1 MSTYITQEQKLT
13 LTGVTVRTT
22 NADEAGTAGRLP
34 KLWETYFQSKLSTL
48 TGIRNPH
55 YIYALYTDY
64 ESDATGSYTTLIGH
78 EINDERARDDNNFE
92 VVFIPESKYLVFKT
106 RKGPVYEVVAEAW
119 QEIWDY
125 FKESAEVRTY
135 TGDFELYDTRN
146 YDPANTEIEIY
157 IAIE

>member
-1 MSTYITQEQKLT
+1 MITYNTHKQKLL

-22 NADEAGTAGRLP
+22 NAEEAGTNGRLP
-34 KLWETYFQSKLSTL
+34 KLWETYFQSKLPSL
-48 TGIRNPH
+48 PGIRNPH
-55 YIYALYTDY
+55 YIYSLYTNY
-64 ESDATGSYTTLIGH
+64 ESDATGAYTTLIGH
-78 EINDERARDDNNFE
+78 EINDERAQDDNNLE
-92 VVFIPESKYLVFKT
+92 VVLIPESKYLVFKT
-106 RKGPVYEVVAEAW
+106 GKGPVYEVVAEAW